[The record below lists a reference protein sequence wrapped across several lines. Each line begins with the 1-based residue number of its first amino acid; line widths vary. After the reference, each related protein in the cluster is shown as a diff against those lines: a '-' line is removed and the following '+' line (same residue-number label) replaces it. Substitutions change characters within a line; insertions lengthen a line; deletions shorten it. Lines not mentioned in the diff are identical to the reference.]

1 MFSQNKMILLKSV
14 LAQFHQFQNIVK
26 KINENHLATETLI
39 STPLNRSPE
48 MEKEFSVGK
57 VMLID
62 VPFHQCRQHHAT
74 IMLHKT
80 TLSPNMAN
88 CRLHLEPAYQLP
100 W

>member
-1 MFSQNKMILLKSV
+1 

-48 MEKEFSVGK
+48 MEKEIYVGK
-57 VMLID
+57 VMLVD

-74 IMLHKT
+74 II
-80 TLSPNMAN
+80 LSIKLLFHQTWQIAA
-88 CRLHLEPAYQLP
+88 RLHLEPAYQLP